1 MLLGITA
8 ESAVSNSWNEG
19 KRQKNL
25 AIHGV
30 DFSVIE
36 SFVWEKTV
44 VIQDTR
50 KNYGETRFL
59 AYGPIE
65 DRMCCVAFTVREK
78 NIRIISLRKGQQ

>member
-1 MLLGITA
+1 MY
-8 ESAVSNSWNEG
+8 EWNEG

-30 DFSVIE
+30 DFSAIE
-36 SFVWEKTV
+36 FFVWEKTV

-50 KNYGETRFL
+50 KNYDETRFL

-65 DRMCCVAFTVREK
+65 DRLYCVAFTMREK
-78 NIRIISLRKGQQ
+78 NIRISLRKANSREVKRYG

>member
-1 MLLGITA
+1 MY
-8 ESAVSNSWNEG
+8 EWNEA

-30 DFSVIE
+30 DFSAIE
-36 SFVWEKTV
+36 SFVWEKAV
-44 VIQDTR
+44 MIPDTR

-65 DRMCCVAFTVREK
+65 DRLYCVAFTVRGE
-78 NIRIISLRKGQQ
+78 NIRIISLRKANSREVKRYG

>member
-1 MLLGITA
+1 MY
-8 ESAVSNSWNEG
+8 EWNEG

-30 DFSVIE
+30 DFSAIG

-65 DRMCCVAFTVREK
+65 DRLYCVAFTVREK
-78 NIRIISLRKGQQ
+78 NIRIISLRKANSREVKRYG